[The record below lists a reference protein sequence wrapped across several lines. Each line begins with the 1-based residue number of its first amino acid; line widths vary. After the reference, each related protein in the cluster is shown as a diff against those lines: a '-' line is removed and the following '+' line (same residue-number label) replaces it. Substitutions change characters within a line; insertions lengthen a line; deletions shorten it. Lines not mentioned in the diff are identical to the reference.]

1 MAEFLFETA
10 QLTPCRYVV
19 NGLAIIETMADL
31 RAGRA
36 DISINTTPKGRS
48 ILQLRHYPK
57 MPKKTSL
64 ISSFY
69 FFAMIRKTFSLFSLG
84 HCDCKMK
91 LSFNTIVH

>member
-57 MPKKTSL
+57 MPTN
-64 ISSFY
+64 
-69 FFAMIRKTFSLFSLG
+69 SLFSLG